1 MVLKKF
7 KYINVSSTNDVAI
20 KKIKQGYKAGI
31 VISDSQSCG
40 RGQYGRKWVSKK
52 GNLFFSIFFI
62 VNKRVQ
68 ISRLVASLL
77 RIIKKILLKY
87 TNSNLNIKKPNDIT
101 INKKKICGVL
111 NETLFYNNLKFLVVG
126 IGINIASSPNLRNYP
141 TTNLNEITN
150 RKVSKTELLKK
161 IIKAFEIKIR
171 WLL

>member
-31 VISDSQSCG
+31 VISDTQSSG

-62 VNKRVQ
+62 INKRIQ

-150 RKVSKTELLKK
+150 RKVSKTKLLKK
-161 IIKAFEIKIR
+161 IIKAFEVKIR
-171 WLL
+171 

>member
-31 VISDSQSCG
+31 VISDTQSSG

-126 IGINIASSPNLRNYP
+126 IGINIASSPNLRNYQ
-141 TTNLNEITN
+141 TTSLNEITN
-150 RKVSKTELLKK
+150 KKVSKIELLKK

-171 WLL
+171 

>member
-31 VISDSQSCG
+31 VISDTQSSG

-62 VNKRVQ
+62 INKRVQ
-68 ISRLVASLL
+68 ISRLVTSLL

-87 TNSNLNIKKPNDIT
+87 TKSNLNIKKPNDIT
-101 INKKKICGVL
+101 IDKKKICGVL

-150 RKVSKTELLKK
+150 KKVSKIKLLKN

-171 WLL
+171 

>member
-7 KYINVSSTNDVAI
+7 KYIKVSSTNDVAI

-31 VISDSQSCG
+31 VISDTQSSG

-62 VNKRVQ
+62 INKRMK
-68 ISRLVASLL
+68 ISRLVDSLL

-126 IGINIASSPNLRNYP
+126 IGINIASSPNLKNYP

-150 RKVSKTELLKK
+150 RKVSKTKLLKK
-161 IIKAFEIKIR
+161 IIKAFEINIR
-171 WLL
+171 

>member
-7 KYINVSSTNDVAI
+7 KYIKVSSTNDVAI

-31 VISDSQSCG
+31 VISDTQSSG

-62 VNKRVQ
+62 INKRVQ
-68 ISRLVASLL
+68 ISRLVTSLL
-77 RIIKKILLKY
+77 RIIKKILLKH
-87 TNSNLNIKKPNDIT
+87 TKSNLNIKKPNDIT
-101 INKKKICGVL
+101 IDKKKICGVL

-150 RKVSKTELLKK
+150 KKVSKIKLLKN

>member
-31 VISDSQSCG
+31 VISDTQSSG

-62 VNKRVQ
+62 INKRMQ

-150 RKVSKTELLKK
+150 RKVSKTKLLKK

-171 WLL
+171 

>member
-7 KYINVSSTNDVAI
+7 KYINVSSTNDVAV

-31 VISDSQSCG
+31 VISDAQSRG
-40 RGQYGRKWVSKK
+40 RGQYGRKWISKK

-62 VNKRVQ
+62 IDERVQ
-68 ISRLVASLL
+68 ISKLVTSLL
-77 RIIKKILLKY
+77 KIIKKILLKY
-87 TNSNLNIKKPNDIT
+87 TKSNLNIKKPNDIT
-101 INKKKICGVL
+101 IDKKKICGVL

-150 RKVSKTELLKK
+150 RKVSKTKLLKK

-171 WLL
+171 

>member
-7 KYINVSSTNDVAI
+7 KYIKVSSTNDVAI

-31 VISDSQSCG
+31 VISDTQSSG

-62 VNKRVQ
+62 INKRVQ
-68 ISRLVASLL
+68 ISRLVTSLL

-87 TNSNLNIKKPNDIT
+87 TKSNLNIKKPNDIT
-101 INKKKICGVL
+101 IDKKKICGVL

-126 IGINIASSPNLRNYP
+126 IGINISSSPNLRNYP

-150 RKVSKTELLKK
+150 KKVSKIKLLKN

-171 WLL
+171 

>member
-7 KYINVSSTNDVAI
+7 KYIKVSSTNDVAI

-31 VISDSQSCG
+31 VISDTQSSG

-62 VNKRVQ
+62 INKRVQ
-68 ISRLVASLL
+68 ISRLVTSLL

-87 TNSNLNIKKPNDIT
+87 TKSNLNIKKPNDIT
-101 INKKKICGVL
+101 IDKKKICGVL

-150 RKVSKTELLKK
+150 KKVSKIKLLKN

-171 WLL
+171 

>member
-7 KYINVSSTNDVAI
+7 KYIKVSSTNDVAI

-31 VISDSQSCG
+31 VISDAQSCG

-62 VNKRVQ
+62 INKRMQ

-101 INKKKICGVL
+101 IDKKKICGVL

-150 RKVSKTELLKK
+150 RKVSKTKLLKK

-171 WLL
+171 

>member
-31 VISDSQSCG
+31 VISDTQSSG

-62 VNKRVQ
+62 INKRMQ

-126 IGINIASSPNLRNYP
+126 IGINIASSPNLRNYQ
-141 TTNLNEITN
+141 TTSLNEITN
-150 RKVSKTELLKK
+150 KKVSKIELLKK

-171 WLL
+171 

>member
-62 VNKRVQ
+62 INKRMK
-68 ISRLVASLL
+68 ISRLVDSLL

-111 NETLFYNNLKFLVVG
+111 NETLFYNNLKFLVIG

-150 RKVSKTELLKK
+150 RKVSKIKLLKK

-171 WLL
+171 

>member
-7 KYINVSSTNDVAI
+7 KYIKVSSTNDVAI

-31 VISDSQSCG
+31 VISDTQSSG

-62 VNKRVQ
+62 INKKVQ
-68 ISRLVASLL
+68 ISRLVTSLL
-77 RIIKKILLKY
+77 RIIKKILLKH
-87 TNSNLNIKKPNDIT
+87 TKSNLNIKKPNDIT
-101 INKKKICGVL
+101 IDKKKICGVL

-126 IGINIASSPNLRNYP
+126 IGINIASSPNLKNYP

-150 RKVSKTELLKK
+150 RKVSKTKLLKK
-161 IIKAFEIKIR
+161 IIKAFEINIR
-171 WLL
+171 

>member
-31 VISDSQSCG
+31 VISDAQSCG

-62 VNKRVQ
+62 INKRMQ

-101 INKKKICGVL
+101 IDKKKICGVL

-150 RKVSKTELLKK
+150 RKVSKTKLLKK

-171 WLL
+171 

>member
-7 KYINVSSTNDVAI
+7 KYIKVSSTNDVAI

-31 VISDSQSCG
+31 VISDTQSSG

-62 VNKRVQ
+62 INKRVQ
-68 ISRLVASLL
+68 ISRLVTSLL
-77 RIIKKILLKY
+77 RIIKKILLKH
-87 TNSNLNIKKPNDIT
+87 TKSNLNIKKPNDIT
-101 INKKKICGVL
+101 IDKKKICGVL

-150 RKVSKTELLKK
+150 KKVSKIKLLKN

-171 WLL
+171 

>member
-7 KYINVSSTNDVAI
+7 KYIKVSSTNDVAI

-31 VISDSQSCG
+31 VISDTQSSG

-62 VNKRVQ
+62 INKRVQ
-68 ISRLVASLL
+68 ISRLVTSLL

-87 TNSNLNIKKPNDIT
+87 TKSNLNIKKPNDIT
-101 INKKKICGVL
+101 IDKKKICGVL

-126 IGINIASSPNLRNYP
+126 IGINIASSPNLRNYQ
-141 TTNLNEITN
+141 TTSLNEITN
-150 RKVSKTELLKK
+150 KKVSKIELLKK

-171 WLL
+171 

>member
-7 KYINVSSTNDVAI
+7 KYIKVSSTNDVAI

-31 VISDSQSCG
+31 VISDTQSSG

-62 VNKRVQ
+62 INKRVQ

-126 IGINIASSPNLRNYP
+126 IGINIASSPNLKNYP

-150 RKVSKTELLKK
+150 RKVSKTKLLKK
-161 IIKAFEIKIR
+161 IIKAFEINIR
-171 WLL
+171 

>member
-7 KYINVSSTNDVAI
+7 KYINVSSTNDVAV

-31 VISDSQSCG
+31 VISDAQSRG

-62 VNKRVQ
+62 IDERVQ
-68 ISRLVASLL
+68 ISKLVTSLL
-77 RIIKKILLKY
+77 KIIKKILLKY
-87 TNSNLNIKKPNDIT
+87 TKSNLNIKKPNDIT
-101 INKKKICGVL
+101 IDKKKICGVL

-126 IGINIASSPNLRNYP
+126 IGINIASSPNLRNYQ
-141 TTNLNEITN
+141 TTSLNEITN
-150 RKVSKTELLKK
+150 KKVSKIELLKK

-171 WLL
+171 

>member
-7 KYINVSSTNDVAI
+7 KYIKVSSTNDVAI

-31 VISDSQSCG
+31 VISDAQSCG

-62 VNKRVQ
+62 INKRVQ
-68 ISRLVASLL
+68 ISRLVTSLL

-87 TNSNLNIKKPNDIT
+87 TKSNLNIKKPNDIT
-101 INKKKICGVL
+101 IDKKKICGVL

-126 IGINIASSPNLRNYP
+126 IGINISSSPNLRNYP

-150 RKVSKTELLKK
+150 KKVSKIKLLKN

-171 WLL
+171 

>member
-7 KYINVSSTNDVAI
+7 KYISVSSTNDVAI

-31 VISDSQSCG
+31 VISDEQSCG

-62 VNKRVQ
+62 INKRVQ
-68 ISRLVASLL
+68 ISRLVTSLL

-87 TNSNLNIKKPNDIT
+87 TKSNLNIKKPNDIT
-101 INKKKICGVL
+101 IDKKKICGVL

-150 RKVSKTELLKK
+150 KKVSKIKLLKN

-171 WLL
+171 

>member
-31 VISDSQSCG
+31 VISDAQSCG

-62 VNKRVQ
+62 INKRMQ

-150 RKVSKTELLKK
+150 RKVSKTKLLKK

-171 WLL
+171 